1 MKTKIIKTI
10 TIISAII
17 GLTFTPI
24 TAFAECSSE
33 VCSNPDKYPASVR
46 SACGCSGT
54 AAEAEL
60 PDVIANIISAITVT
74 LGIVALVF
82 IFVGGISYMTSSG
95 DSSKV
100 KKAKDTILYA
110 CIGLAVCALAFA
122 ITQFAI
128 NTINGATSAPA
139 DGDSDTPAKIKE
151 DKEHL
156 TE

>member
-82 IFVGGISYMTSSG
+82 IFVGGIGYMTSSG
-95 DSSKV
+95 DAGKV
-100 KKAKDTILYA
+100 KKA
-110 CIGLAVCALAFA
+110 GLAVCALAFA